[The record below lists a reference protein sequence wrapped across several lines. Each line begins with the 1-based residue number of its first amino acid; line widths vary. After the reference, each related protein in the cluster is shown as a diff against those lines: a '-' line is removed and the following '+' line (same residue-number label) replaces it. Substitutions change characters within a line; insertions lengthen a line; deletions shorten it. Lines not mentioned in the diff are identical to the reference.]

1 MDKKQVAE
9 FLGVTIRAVE
19 RYQQQG
25 KLNPQYVKGK
35 TSMKAVY
42 IDEEVTRLKEELE
55 APPAIEM
62 TSQTPTTTTALAK
75 RGDVAPMIAAL
86 AQLLEERQEG
96 KGSRA
101 QVPVE
106 SKPLLKISE
115 AQALTGLSRD
125 TLKEA
130 IEKKKLKARKEGKAY
145 RITRKS
151 LDEYITKNF

>member
-9 FLGVTIRAVE
+9 FLSVTIRAVE

-25 KLNPQYVKGK
+25 KLNPQYTKGK

-42 IDEEVTRLKEELE
+42 DDEEVKRLKEELE

-62 TSQTPTTTTALAK
+62 TPSTTTTAVAK
-75 RGDVAPMIAAL
+75 RGDVAPVIAAL

-96 KGSRA
+96 KGKPQ

-145 RITRKS
+145 RITRKA

>member
-25 KLNPQYVKGK
+25 KLNPQYTKGK

-42 IDEEVTRLKEELE
+42 VDEEVKRLKEELE

-62 TSQTPTTTTALAK
+62 TPTTATTALAK

-86 AQLLEERQEG
+86 AQLLEERQDG
-96 KGSRA
+96 KGRPQ

-115 AQALTGLSRD
+115 AQALTGLSRE

-130 IEKKKLKARKEGKAY
+130 IENKKLKARKEGKAY
-145 RITRKS
+145 RITRKA